1 MQEKIQVCINN
12 VGNFT
17 VLRGISLD
25 ELSEM
30 YAGNRARPALAAKVN
45 NELQELSRKVLYDCN
60 IDFLDITD
68 PQGYRAYQ
76 RGMAFLLVYA
86 AKSVLGK
93 KTRLV
98 IEHSINK
105 NYYCEFPDLKDPIDD
120 ELLSSIESIMRETVK
135 KDLQI
140 EKHTMPK
147 ETAIRM
153 CEEYGLYDKIRLLK
167 YRHNMSFSFY
177 KLDWLYNYF
186 YGEMVPKTGRLDQF
200 KLSKRS
206 NGFML
211 QFPDA
216 AQNLEFTELA
226 PENRLT
232 EVFAESNRWMKIMR
246 TDNVGTLNDKIC
258 KTGSGEIIRVA
269 EALHEKKIAQISDQ
283 IMQGRKRIV
292 LIAGPSSS
300 GKTTF
305 AARLAVQLNAN
316 GASPHVISLD
326 NYYVNRE
333 DYPVDEFG
341 NADLETIEAIDTAQ
355 IRKDLRGL
363 LKGETVE
370 IPSYDFH
377 NARRE
382 MRGNYLKLNSTDVLI
397 LEGIHGLNE
406 LVSGEVA
413 RRDKFKIFISALTQ
427 INIDDHNRI
436 PTTDARLIRRIV
448 RDSLF
453 RGASASKTLDMWPSV
468 LRGEIMHIYPYQDTA
483 DEFFNSALVY
493 EMCVLKQ
500 YAEPLLFAIAP
511 DKPQYTEARRLIRFL
526 SSFLGCPSE
535 TIPPNSIL
543 REFLGGG
550 CFHH

>member
-1 MQEKIQVCINN
+1 MEQVHVNIKD
-12 VGNFT
+12 VGS
-17 VLRGISLD
+17 ISVPVGVSLAEIAKGYD
-25 ELSEM
+25 K
-30 YAGNRARPALAAKVN
+30 YRKYPALVAKVN
-45 NELQELSRKVLYDCN
+45 NELQELSRKVLYDC
-60 IDFLDITD
+60 DVEFLDITD
-68 PQGYRAYQ
+68 PQGYRTYQ
-76 RGMAFLLVYA
+76 KGVSFLLIYA
-86 AKSVLGK
+86 TKSILGI

-105 NYYCEFPDLKDPIDD
+105 NYYCELPDFEEPITD
-120 ELLSSIESIMRETVK
+120 ELLVKIENLMHETVK
-135 KDLQI
+135 KDITI

-147 ETAIRM
+147 ETAVRM
-153 CEEYGLYDKIRLLK
+153 CEEYGLHDKIRLLK

-186 YGEMVPKTGRLDQF
+186 YGEMVPTTGSLEQF
-200 KLSKRS
+200 KLVHRS

-216 AQNLEFTELA
+216 AQNLEITELA
-226 PENRLT
+226 PLNKLS
-232 EVFAESNRWMKIMR
+232 EVFAESNRWMKIMN

-258 KTGSGEIIRVA
+258 KDGSGEIIRVA
-269 EALHEKKIAQISDQ
+269 EALQEKKIALISDQ
-283 IMQGRKRIV
+283 IMQQRKRIV

-305 AARLAVQLNAN
+305 AARLAVQLKVY
-316 GASPHVISLD
+316 GAEPHVISLD

-333 DYPVDEFG
+333 DYPKDEFG
-341 NADLETIEAIDTAQ
+341 DYDLETIDAIDTKQ

-363 LKGETVE
+363 LMNETVE

-382 MRGNYLKLNSTDVLI
+382 MRGNFLKLDANGVLI

-413 RRDKFKIFISALTQ
+413 RQDKFKIFISALTQ

-436 PTTDARLIRRIV
+436 PTTDARLVRRIV

-468 LRGEIMHIYPYQDTA
+468 LRGEVRHIFPHQETA
-483 DEFFNSALVY
+483 DAFFNSALVY

-511 DKPQYTEARRLIRFL
+511 NKPQFTEARRLIRFL
-526 SSFLGCPSE
+526 SVFLGCPSE